1 MDINSLT
8 TVDVPDFFDVM
19 QNAVSYIRTVNIDS
33 PADPTLPMFEIPYK
47 NNTLTSM
54 AKVPASAFDED
65 GLIDLENDVW
75 WPVVESTLK

>member
-19 QNAVSYIRTVNIDS
+19 QNAVSYIKTVNIDS
-33 PADPTLPMFEIPYK
+33 PADTTLPMFEIPYK

-54 AKVPASAFDED
+54 A
-65 GLIDLENDVW
+65 
-75 WPVVESTLK
+75 

>member
-47 NNTLTSM
+47 KNTLTSM
-54 AKVPASAFDED
+54 A
-65 GLIDLENDVW
+65 
-75 WPVVESTLK
+75 

>member
-47 NNTLTSM
+47 NNLLAKM
-54 AKVPASAFDED
+54 AYVPASFFDED
-65 GLIDLENDVW
+65 SLIDLENDFL